1 MKESIIYNNRSMTE
15 REKEMQELIKKMDI
29 LRLKK
34 ECEEKEDVRKKKRV
48 IGGENKRM
56 RTDC

>member
-1 MKESIIYNNRSMTE
+1 MTE

-48 IGGENKRM
+48 IGGENNPNEILEDKIE
-56 RTDC
+56 